1 MQTIHNGIYQIK
13 KRVVPMKE
21 KEEHPLIVMVARFEV
36 PKRQDLL
43 LEALASFLMYLGA
56 SN

>member
-1 MQTIHNGIYQIK
+1 
-13 KRVVPMKE
+13 MKE